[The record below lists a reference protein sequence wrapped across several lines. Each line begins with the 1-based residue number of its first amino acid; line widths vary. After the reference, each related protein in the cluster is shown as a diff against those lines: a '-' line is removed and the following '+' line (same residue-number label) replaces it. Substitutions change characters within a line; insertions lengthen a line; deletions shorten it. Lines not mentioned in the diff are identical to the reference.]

1 MGMALLMTV
10 PWLMFFMINIV
21 FSFAYHHYCWMVWF
35 VVIAWFAVSLMF
47 VFLKNRMKGQWFY
60 FIGHLCLLA
69 CVLGSTAGLYNY
81 YSHMFQ
87 YWSYDENRAY
97 TNVLPTE
104 PAASH
109 ADAGK
114 IVFANSARV
123 DTTRAVGF
131 KMNTVF
137 CVAPILDDTQL
148 DRVEYWAAGT
158 DCCPM
163 RGDFNCDSA
172 WDASAKSGVVILDS
186 TENSW
191 LMSRMFTTRR
201 DYFLRA
207 AKQAEATYS
216 LGGAKEPLFVRWVS
230 SPQEIQDDYWRSGIG
245 WLLATTCVYLL
256 LSIIA
261 GGILQM
267 WSRRSA
273 TAQGGPMSGRED
285 E

>member
-69 CVLGSTAGLYNY
+69 CVLGSTSGLYNY

-104 PAASH
+104 PAAAH

-114 IVFANSARV
+114 IVFANTARV

-131 KMNTVF
+131 KMSTVY
-137 CVAPILDDTQL
+137 CVAPILDDSQL

-163 RGDFNCDSA
+163 RGDFNCDDA
-172 WDASAKSGVVILDS
+172 WNPKAKSGVVILDS
-186 TENSW
+186 NN
-191 LMSRMFTTRR
+191 LMPTKHDF
-201 DYFLRA
+201 FVKA
-207 AKQAEATYS
+207 AKEAEAAYQIES
-216 LGGAKEPLFVRWVS
+216 AAEPLFVRWVAD
-230 SPQEIQDDYWRSGIG
+230 PQGIQDDFWRMGVG
-245 WLLATTCVYLL
+245 WLVATVCIYLL

-261 GGILQM
+261 GAILMM
-267 WSRRSA
+267 WN
-273 TAQGGPMSGRED
+273 
-285 E
+285 